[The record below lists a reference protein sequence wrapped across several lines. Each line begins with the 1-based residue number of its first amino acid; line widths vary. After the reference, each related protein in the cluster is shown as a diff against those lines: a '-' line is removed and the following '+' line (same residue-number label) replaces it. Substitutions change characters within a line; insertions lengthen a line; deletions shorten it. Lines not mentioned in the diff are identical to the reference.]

1 MVFRVC
7 RLEKHRQTRCASA
20 PTDEDRLRLAEVSRL
35 NRRVYTAYLLKEE
48 LRALY
53 RCGAAAAKRHLRAWL
68 AWASRSR
75 LAPFVKLARTLRKHR
90 DGILAAIELGVS
102 NGRMEGINNKIGII
116 KHRAYGV
123 HSAAALIAMVFLCC
137 SGILVPMPL

>member
-1 MVFRVC
+1 V
-7 RLEKHRQTRCASA
+7 AN
-20 PTDEDRLRLAEVSRL
+20 P
-35 NRRVYTAYLLKEE
+35 
-48 LRALY
+48 
-53 RCGAAAAKRHLRAWL
+53 
-68 AWASRSR
+68 
-75 LAPFVKLARTLRKHR
+75 R
-90 DGILAAIELGVS
+90 DGTAGRFPVTRGGFLALLNPLFS